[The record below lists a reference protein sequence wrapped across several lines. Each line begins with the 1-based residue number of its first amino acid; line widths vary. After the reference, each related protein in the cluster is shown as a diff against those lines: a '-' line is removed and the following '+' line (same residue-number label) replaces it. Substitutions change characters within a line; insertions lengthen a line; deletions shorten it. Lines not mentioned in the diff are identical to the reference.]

1 MQQVYQQQLL
11 HQQQQYQQLQAMAS
25 AQKAGSTEA
34 TPTSTPQVPVS
45 QQNGPIVPSTVNDTA
60 IQNGEEQHGDEEGKQ
75 TYLGGITLQ
84 KSHSKSPQTQ
94 YLINLHAPYYARGI

>member
-1 MQQVYQQQLL
+1 MQDQHFQQYMQQVYQQQLL

-25 AQKAGSTEA
+25 AQKAGSTET

-45 QQNGPIVPSTVNDTA
+45 QQNGPIVPPTVNDTA

-75 TYLGGITLQ
+75 TYLGGITL
-84 KSHSKSPQTQ
+84 
-94 YLINLHAPYYARGI
+94 